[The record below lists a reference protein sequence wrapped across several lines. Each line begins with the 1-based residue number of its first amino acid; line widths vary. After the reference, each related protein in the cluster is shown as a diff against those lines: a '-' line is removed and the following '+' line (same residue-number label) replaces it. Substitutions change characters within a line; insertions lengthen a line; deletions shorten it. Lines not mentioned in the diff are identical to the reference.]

1 MVEVLSNLRVC
12 QLLGRLG
19 GEGVRRAALG
29 LSRGRWRVEDSEAP
43 LAHVRN
49 GVRDGL
55 HVRLL
60 LLVVVGV
67 VIVLVILK
75 QGEPCIVHLI

>member
-12 QLLGRLG
+12 QLFCYLS
-19 GEGVRRAALG
+19 GEVVRCAALG
-29 LSRGRWRVEDSEAP
+29 LGRRGRRVEDSEAP

-60 LLVVVGV
+60 LLVVVRI